1 MLHDPILD
9 TNISLF
15 VYNQNYKQD
24 HQIALDNV
32 IHVIYEGTN
41 ISEAWLIHENTVVTK
56 YINMGTA
63 RISSKRVGETE
74 NSPRKLRLG
83 QSTLL

>member
-41 ISEAWLIHENTVVTK
+41 ISEA
-56 YINMGTA
+56 
-63 RISSKRVGETE
+63 
-74 NSPRKLRLG
+74 
-83 QSTLL
+83 